1 MKAINLER
9 QRQTYER
16 FAILAL
22 ITLITIAF
30 VINLQFGLF
39 PISPLKALSDSS
51 SQDFFIM
58 SQLRLPRFIL
68 GLAVGGSLAISGF
81 ALQTMLR
88 NPLAEPGLIGVSSGA
103 MIMVLIGIVLFPQ
116 LIAYT
121 PIFGIVGA
129 FAMSFLVYQLATINS
144 GLNIT
149 MMLLAG
155 IALNALAGALAGLL
169 IFLSDEQQLKTLT
182 FWSMGSLAINDW
194 SLIFPLI
201 IMVSLG
207 LILFYYLAPSLE
219 VLQLGERE
227 AQHLGVSVQ
236 SLKSKLFFAVALTTG
251 ASVAICGLIGFVGL
265 IIPHIARQ
273 LFSFQMKTMLF
284 INFLLGGL
292 FLAMMDLI
300 ARTIFPPSELSIGI
314 VTSFIGT
321 PYFIYLI
328 IKRERR
334 SHA

>member
-1 MKAINLER
+1 MKAIKLER
-9 QRQTYER
+9 QRQIHER
-16 FAILAL
+16 FAFVALAFL
-22 ITLITIAF
+22 ITLAF
-30 VINLQFGLF
+30 VINLRFGLF
-39 PISPLKALSDSS
+39 PIDLQAAFRDPSS
-51 SQDFFIM
+51 HDFLIM
-58 SQLRLPRFIL
+58 SQLRLPRFLL
-68 GLAVGGSLAISGF
+68 GLVVGGSLAISGF

-116 LIAYT
+116 FLSLTPLFGLI
-121 PIFGIVGA
+121 GA
-129 FAMSFLVYQLATINS
+129 FAMSFLVYRLATLNR

-155 IALNALAGALAGLL
+155 IALNALAGAVAGLL
-169 IFLSDEQQLKTLT
+169 IFLSNEQQLKTLT
-182 FWSMGSLAINDW
+182 FWSMGSLAVNDW
-194 SLIFPLI
+194 NLMIPLLF
-201 IMVSLG
+201 MVTLG
-207 LILFYYLAPSLE
+207 LVLFYRLAPSLE

-236 SLKSKLFFAVALTTG
+236 SLKSKLFLAVALTTG
-251 ASVAICGLIGFVGL
+251 ASVALCGLIGFVGL
-265 IIPHIARQ
+265 IIPHITRQ
-273 LFSFQMKTMLF
+273 LFSYRMRAMLLMS
-284 INFLLGGL
+284 FLLGGL

-328 IKRERR
+328 IQRERR
-334 SHA
+334 AYA